1 MLTQIL
7 TFLIFFAVVGC
18 ILYGR
23 RLIRTEKVD
32 AVFGNPERALGGT
45 HWVIVGSSF
54 LLLIWLYYSWDIAKG
69 FYPKSANELCQVAK
83 VNDSLLGLKY
93 QFPIEERE
101 FKSTSQIKKE
111 NKNLRIIQSEI
122 QNSEE
127 LSSQQK
133 TILTSYIRKTN
144 QLIPLLTNED
154 LLENETKQKIDDIT
168 GKINLLTEN
177 FKKPDYP
184 FETEQELNKRLEDV
198 NKEGGWGITK
208 VDAGSGSIENTLEV
222 PLVPATY
229 RGLKFHTAAQELNL
243 ISDEFFKLRNHN
255 PQFKSK
261 IKELKDEIKSYRKD
275 LNDNEEVAST
285 YAKNII
291 KIARRI
297 EFASIY
303 PPNAL
308 DKMQAAI
315 IKFENAQIDAQG
327 GLRLIDIFLFPAG
340 TIVASG
346 PSCSE
351 QGSGRWL
358 PKPSDTFNKFI
369 LMSKPSVGYKDI
381 PLLWI
386 QMVDVSKMIGFILP
400 DWIADILPG
409 EYPVHTKDGI
419 VKQNFKGGVL
429 KIVTGDFN
437 LLKVPVPY
445 GHIWDSFLRVFLGLV
460 FGILIGVPLGLFMGL
475 NRFAKGFFD
484 PLIELYR
491 PVPPLAWA
499 PLIISVLGIDNT
511 GKVFLLFMVSLSIMI
526 ISARAGASGTQL
538 SKIHAAHSLG
548 ASKKQILRHVIFPN
562 SLPEILTGIR
572 VAVGMCWGTLV
583 AAEFL
588 AGTTGIGFVENVAKK
603 YFQYEVI
610 WITIFIM
617 GMLGLLFDITLRKII
632 DKTIPWR
639 GKG

>member
-1 MLTQIL
+1 MLTQIV
-7 TFLIFFAVVGC
+7 TFLIIVAVVGC

-23 RLIRTEKVD
+23 KLIRTEKVD
-32 AVFGNPERALGGT
+32 AVFGNPERAKGGT
-45 HWVIVGSSF
+45 HWVIVGSSAI
-54 LLLIWLYYSWDIAKG
+54 LLIWLYYSWDIAKG

-83 VNDSLLGLKY
+83 VNESLLGLKY

-101 FKSTSQIKKE
+101 FKSTSIIKIE
-111 NKNLRIIQSEI
+111 NKNLQKIINEI
-122 QNSEE
+122 QNSPD
-127 LSSQQK
+127 LSNQQK
-133 TILTSYIRKTN
+133 TELVGFVSDTKA
-144 QLIPLLTNED
+144 LIPLLTNEK
-154 LLENETKQKIDDIT
+154 LMETTTRLKIKEITEEIRSLSNNFQKD
-168 GKINLLTEN
+168 E
-177 FKKPDYP
+177 YP
-184 FETEQELNKRLEDV
+184 FETDTQRIEREKAISEQGE
-198 NKEGGWGITK
+198 WGIIT
-208 VDAGSGSIENTLEV
+208 VRTGTGSIENTIEI
-222 PLVPATY
+222 PLVPETK
-229 RGLKFHTAAQELNL
+229 RGLKFNAAALELKIIN
-243 ISDEFFKLRNHN
+243 DKFFKLRNHN
-255 PQFKSK
+255 PQFKSE
-261 IKELKDEIKSYRKD
+261 IKTLKDNVKSYRKSLD
-275 LNDNEEVAST
+275 DTEEIASEF
-285 YAKNII
+285 AKNIV

-303 PPNAL
+303 PPTALNEMKNAINQF
-308 DKMQAAI
+308 DKVQN
-315 IKFENAQIDAQG
+315 EQQG
-327 GLRLIDIFLFPAG
+327 GLRLIDLILFPAG

-369 LMSKPSVGYKDI
+369 LMSKPSVGYKNV

-386 QMVDVSKMIGFILP
+386 EMVDVSKMIGFIFP

-409 EYPVHTKDGI
+409 EYPVHSQDGI
-419 VKQNFKGGVL
+419 VKQNFKGSVL
-429 KIVTGDFN
+429 KFVTGDFK
-437 LLKVPVPY
+437 LFKVPVPY
-445 GHIWDSFLRVFLGLV
+445 GHIWDSFLRVLLGLI
-460 FGILIGVPLGLFMGL
+460 FGIIIGVPLGLFMGL

-511 GKVFLLFMVSLSIMI
+511 GKIFLLFMVSLSIMI

-548 ASKKQILRHVIFPN
+548 ASKKQILRYVIFPN

-617 GMLGLLFDITLRKII
+617 GMLGLLFDVTLRKII

>member
-1 MLTQIL
+1 MLTQII
-7 TFLIFFAVVGC
+7 TILILVSIVGC

-23 RLIRTEKVD
+23 RLIKTEKVD
-32 AVFGNPERALGGT
+32 AVFGNPERAKGGT
-45 HWVIVGSSF
+45 HWIIVGSSAI
-54 LLLIWLYYSWDIAKG
+54 LLIWLYYSWDIAKG

-83 VNDSLLGLKY
+83 VNESLLGLKY

-101 FKSTSQIKKE
+101 FKSTSIIKIE
-111 NKNLRIIQSEI
+111 NKNLKKITAEI
-122 QNSEE
+122 QNSPD
-127 LSSQQK
+127 LNNQQK
-133 TILTSYIRKTN
+133 TILLEYINKTG
-144 QLIPLLTNED
+144 QLIPLLTNDSLMETD
-154 LLENETKQKIDDIT
+154 TKIKIKEMTDELRLLSS
-168 GKINLLTEN
+168 N
-177 FKKPDYP
+177 FKKKDYP
-184 FETEQELNKRLEDV
+184 FETEEEKNERQIAISEQGD
-198 NKEGGWGITK
+198 WGIIK
-208 VDAGSGSIENTLEV
+208 VSAGTGSIENTIEV
-222 PLVPATY
+222 PLVPATD
-229 RGLKFHTAAQELNL
+229 RGLKFHAAAGELTL
-243 ISDEFFKLRNHN
+243 INDKFFKLRNHN
-255 PQFKSK
+255 PQFKNSIK
-261 IKELKDEIKSYRKD
+261 KLKEDIKEYRKS
-275 LNDNEEVAST
+275 LNDTEEVASSF
-285 YAKNII
+285 AKDIV

-308 DKMQAAI
+308 NDMQNAI
-315 IKFENAQIDAQG
+315 IEFDNLQKSEQG
-327 GLRLIDIFLFPAG
+327 GLRLIDILLFPAG
-340 TIVASG
+340 TIVSSG
-346 PSCSE
+346 TSCSE

-358 PKPSDTFNKFI
+358 PKPSDTLNKFI
-369 LMSKPSVGYKDI
+369 LMSKPSVGYKNI

-386 QMVDVSKMIGFILP
+386 DMMDVSKIIGFILP

-409 EYPVHTKDGI
+409 DYPVHTKDGI
-419 VKQNFKGGVL
+419 VKQNFKGQVL
-429 KIVTGDFN
+429 KLVTGDFK
-437 LLKVPVPY
+437 LFKIPVPY
-445 GHIWDSFLRVFLGLV
+445 GHIWDSFLRVFLGLI
-460 FGILIGVPLGLFMGL
+460 FGIIIGVPLGLFMGL

-617 GMLGLLFDITLRKII
+617 GMLGLLFDVTLRKII

>member
-1 MLTQIL
+1 MFTQII
-7 TFLIFFAVVGC
+7 TILILVSIVGC

-23 RLIRTEKVD
+23 RLIKTEKVD
-32 AVFGNPERALGGT
+32 AVFGNPERAKGGT
-45 HWVIVGSSF
+45 HWVIVGSSA

-83 VNDSLLGLKY
+83 VNDSLMGLKY
-93 QFPIEERE
+93 QFPIKERE
-101 FKSTSQIKKE
+101 FKSTSIIKIE
-111 NKNLRIIQSEI
+111 NKNLSKITVEI
-122 QNSEE
+122 QNSQD
-127 LSSQQK
+127 LNTQQK
-133 TILTSYIRKTN
+133 TALVKFINKTTL
-144 QLIPLLTNED
+144 LIPLLTNENLMEMD
-154 LLENETKQKIDDIT
+154 TKTKIKEMTEELRLLSS
-168 GKINLLTEN
+168 N
-177 FKKPDYP
+177 FKKKDYP
-184 FETEQELNKRLEDV
+184 FETETEKNERQKAISEQGK
-198 NKEGGWGITK
+198 WGIIK
-208 VDAGSGSIENTLEV
+208 VQAGTGSIENTLEV
-222 PLVPATY
+222 PLVPATDK
-229 RGLKFHTAAQELNL
+229 GLKFHAAAEELQVIN
-243 ISDEFFKLRNHN
+243 DKFFKLRNHN
-255 PQFKSK
+255 SKFKNS
-261 IKELKDEIKSYRKD
+261 IKELKEEIKTYRKNLD
-275 LNDNEEVAST
+275 DTEEVAST
-285 YAKNII
+285 YAKDIV

-297 EFASIY
+297 EYASIY

-308 DKMQAAI
+308 NEMQSEI
-315 IKFENAQIDAQG
+315 IEFDNLQKSEQG
-327 GLRLIDIFLFPAG
+327 GLRLVDILLFPAG

-358 PKPSDTFNKFI
+358 PKPSDTLNKFI
-369 LMSKPSVGYKDI
+369 LMSKPSVGYKNI

-386 QMVDVSKMIGFILP
+386 DMMDVSKIIGFILP

-409 EYPVHTKDGI
+409 EYPIHTNEGV
-419 VKQNFKGGVL
+419 VKQNFKGNVL
-429 KIVTGDFN
+429 KFVTGDFK
-437 LLKVPVPY
+437 LFKIPVPY
-445 GHIWDSFLRVFLGLV
+445 GHIWDSFLRVFLGLI

-548 ASKKQILRHVIFPN
+548 ASKKQILRYVIFPN

>member
-1 MLTQIL
+1 M
-7 TFLIFFAVVGC
+7 
-18 ILYGR
+18 
-23 RLIRTEKVD
+23 
-32 AVFGNPERALGGT
+32 
-45 HWVIVGSSF
+45 
-54 LLLIWLYYSWDIAKG
+54 AKI
-69 FYPKSANELCQVAK
+69 NE
-83 VNDSLLGLKY
+83 SLLGLKY
-93 QFPIEERE
+93 QFPIDERE
-101 FKSTSQIKKE
+101 FKSTSIIKIE
-111 NKNLRIIQSEI
+111 NKNIEKISIEI
-122 QNSEE
+122 QNSQD
-127 LSSQQK
+127 LNSQQK
-133 TILTSYIRKTN
+133 TVLIGFLNKTG
-144 QLIPLLTNED
+144 QLIPLLTKDNLMEM
-154 LLENETKQKIDDIT
+154 ETKQKIDGIT
-168 GKINLLTEN
+168 EKINLLIEN

-184 FETEQELNKRLEDV
+184 FETEEELNKRLQAV
-198 NKEGGWGITK
+198 KEQGDWGITT
-208 VDAGSGSIENTLEV
+208 VSAGTGTIENTFEV
-222 PLVPATY
+222 PLIPSTD
-229 RGLKFHTAAQELNL
+229 RGLKFSAAAEELK
-243 ISDEFFKLRNHN
+243 IIDEEFFKLRNHN
-255 PQFKSK
+255 PQFKNSVKK
-261 IKELKDEIKSYRKD
+261 IKDEIKAYRASLKD
-275 LNDNEEVAST
+275 SEEMASN
-285 YAKNII
+285 YAKNIV
-291 KIARRI
+291 KITRRI

-308 DKMQAAI
+308 NKMQKAI
-315 IKFENAQIDAQG
+315 IEFEDLQKSEQG
-327 GLRLIDIFLFPAG
+327 NLRLIDLLLFPAG
-340 TIVASG
+340 TIVSSG
-346 PSCSE
+346 TSCSE

-358 PKPSDTFNKFI
+358 PKPSDTLNKFI
-369 LMSKPSVGYKDI
+369 LMSKPSVGYKNI

-386 QMVDVSKMIGFILP
+386 DMMDVSKIVGFILP
-400 DWIADILPG
+400 DWIADVLPG
-409 EYPVHTKDGI
+409 DYPIHSSDGV
-419 VKQNFKGGVL
+419 VKQNFKGKVL
-429 KIVTGDFN
+429 KIVTGDFK
-437 LLKVPVPY
+437 LFKIPVPY

-460 FGILIGVPLGLFMGL
+460 FGIIIGVPLGLFMGL

-548 ASKKQILRHVIFPN
+548 ASNRQILRYVIFPN

-617 GMLGLLFDITLRKII
+617 GMLGLLFDVTLRKII

>member
-1 MLTQIL
+1 MLTQIV

-32 AVFGNPERALGGT
+32 AVFGNPERARGGT

-54 LLLIWLYYSWDIAKG
+54 LLLVWLYYSWDIAKG

-93 QFPIEERE
+93 QFPIEERQ

-111 NKNLRIIQSEI
+111 NKNLQIILDEI
-122 QNSEE
+122 QNSNE
-127 LSSQQK
+127 LNSQQK
-133 TILTSYIRKTN
+133 IILANFINKTN

-154 LLENETKQKIDDIT
+154 LLEIDTRQKIDDIT
-168 GKINLLTEN
+168 GRINLLTEN
-177 FKKPDYP
+177 FQKPDYP
-184 FETEQELNKRLEDV
+184 FESEQEYNERQKAVSE
-198 NKEGGWGITK
+198 EGGWGIVK
-208 VDAGSGSIENTLEV
+208 VSAGTGSIENTIEV
-222 PLVPATY
+222 PLIPATD
-229 RGLKFHTAAQELNL
+229 RGLRFHAAAQELNL
-243 ISDEFFKLRNHN
+243 ISDDFFKLRNHN
-255 PQFKSK
+255 PQFKEK

-275 LNDNEEVAST
+275 LDSEDLSST
-285 YAKNII
+285 YAKNIV

-308 DKMQAAI
+308 DKMQNAI
-315 IKFENAQIDAQG
+315 IKFDVAQKEAQG
-327 GLRLIDIFLFPAG
+327 GLRFIDIFLFPAG
-340 TIVASG
+340 TIIASG

-358 PKPSDTFNKFI
+358 PKPSDTFNKFA
-369 LMSKPSVGYKDI
+369 LMLKPSVGYKDI

-386 QMVDVSKMIGFILP
+386 DMVDVSKMIGFILP

-419 VKQNFKGGVL
+419 VKQNFKGYVL
-429 KIVTGDFN
+429 KVVTGDFE
-437 LLKVPVPY
+437 LFKIPVPY
-445 GHIWDSFLRVFLGLV
+445 GHIWDSFMRVFLGLV

-548 ASKKQILRHVIFPN
+548 ASKKQILRYVIFPN

-617 GMLGLLFDITLRKII
+617 GMLGLLFDVTLRKII

>member
-1 MLTQIL
+1 MFTQIV
-7 TFLIFFAVVGC
+7 TILILVSIVGC

-23 RLIRTEKVD
+23 RLIKTEKVD
-32 AVFGNPERALGGT
+32 AVFGNPERAKGGT
-45 HWVIVGSSF
+45 HWIIVGSSAI
-54 LLLIWLYYSWDIAKG
+54 LLIWLYYSWDIAKG

-83 VNDSLLGLKY
+83 INESLLGLKY

-101 FKSTSQIKKE
+101 FKSTSVIKIE
-111 NKNLRIIQSEI
+111 NENLKKINLEI
-122 QNSEE
+122 KNSEN
-127 LSSQQK
+127 LSSKQK
-133 TILTSYIRKTN
+133 IKLESFIIKTS
-144 QLIPLLTNED
+144 QLIPLLTNDNLMEMD
-154 LLENETKQKIDDIT
+154 TKIKIKEMTDELNILSSNFQK
-168 GKINLLTEN
+168 K
-177 FKKPDYP
+177 DYP
-184 FETEQELNKRLEDV
+184 FETEQEKNYRNKAILD
-198 NKEGGWGITK
+198 EGGWGITTVK
-208 VDAGSGSIENTLEV
+208 TGTGSIENTMEV
-222 PLVPATY
+222 PLIPTTN
-229 RGLKFHTAAQELNL
+229 RGLKFDAAAKELKV
-243 ISDEFFKLRNHN
+243 ISDKFFKLKNHN
-255 PQFKSK
+255 TQFKNS
-261 IKELKDEIKSYRKD
+261 INELKDDVKAYRNNLNESDEI
-275 LNDNEEVAST
+275 ASSF
-285 YAKNII
+285 AKNIV

-303 PPNAL
+303 PPDALNEMQNAIVEFDNL
-308 DKMQAAI
+308 QK
-315 IKFENAQIDAQG
+315 KEQG
-327 GLRLIDIFLFPAG
+327 GLRLIDILLFPAG

-369 LMSKPSVGYKDI
+369 LMSKPSVGYKNI

-386 QMVDVSKMIGFILP
+386 DMMDVSRIVGFILP

-409 EYPVHTKDGI
+409 EYPVHSKDGV
-419 VKQNFKGGVL
+419 VKQNFKGKVL
-429 KIVTGDFN
+429 KIVTGDFK
-437 LLKVPVPY
+437 LFKIPVPY
-445 GHIWDSFLRVFLGLV
+445 GHIWDSFMRVFLGLI
-460 FGILIGVPLGLFMGL
+460 FGIIIGVPLGLFMGL

-548 ASKKQILRHVIFPN
+548 ASKKQILRYVIFPN

-617 GMLGLLFDITLRKII
+617 GMLGLLFDVTLRKII

>member
-1 MLTQIL
+1 MFTQII
-7 TFLIFFAVVGC
+7 TIFIFVSIVGC

-23 RLIRTEKVD
+23 RLIKREKID
-32 AVFGNPERALGGT
+32 AVFGNPERAKGGT
-45 HWVIVGSSF
+45 HWIIVGSSAI
-54 LLLIWLYYSWDIAKG
+54 LLIWLYYSWDIAKG

-83 VNDSLLGLKY
+83 INESLLGLKY

-101 FKSTSQIKKE
+101 FKSTSVIKIE
-111 NKNLRIIQSEI
+111 NNNLKKITLEI
-122 QNSEE
+122 ENSQD
-127 LSSQQK
+127 LSTRQK
-133 TILTSYIRKTN
+133 SNLVDFVNKTS
-144 QLIPLLTNED
+144 QLIPLLTNDD
-154 LLENETKQKIDDIT
+154 LMEISTKIKIKEMTDELKLLSSNFQK
-168 GKINLLTEN
+168 K
-177 FKKPDYP
+177 DYP
-184 FETEQELNKRLEDV
+184 FETAVEKSERQNAILE
-198 NKEGGWGITK
+198 EGGWGITTVK
-208 VDAGSGSIENTLEV
+208 SGTGSIENTMEV
-222 PLVPATY
+222 PLVPATN
-229 RGLKFHTAAQELNL
+229 RGLKFDAAAQELKI
-243 ISDEFFKLRNHN
+243 ISDKFFKLKNHN
-255 PQFKSK
+255 PQFQNR
-261 IKELKDEIKSYRKD
+261 IKELKNEIKLYRK
-275 LNDNEEVAST
+275 NIGETEEIAST

-308 DKMQAAI
+308 DEMQNAI
-315 IKFENAQIDAQG
+315 IEFDNLQKDEQG
-327 GLRLIDIFLFPAG
+327 GLRLIDILLFPAG

-358 PKPSDTFNKFI
+358 PKPSDTLNKFI
-369 LMSKPSVGYKDI
+369 LMSKPSVGYKNI

-386 QMVDVSKMIGFILP
+386 DMMDVSKIIGFILP

-409 EYPVHTKDGI
+409 EYPVHNKDGI
-419 VKQNFKGGVL
+419 VKQNFKGQVL
-429 KIVTGDFN
+429 KIVTGDFK
-437 LLKVPVPY
+437 LFKIPVPY
-445 GHIWDSFLRVFLGLV
+445 GHIWDSFMRVFLGLV

-548 ASKKQILRHVIFPN
+548 ASKKQILRYVIFPN

-617 GMLGLLFDITLRKII
+617 GMLGLLFDVTLRKII

>member
-1 MLTQIL
+1 MLTQFATI
-7 TFLIFFAVVGC
+7 LIFVAIIGC

-23 RLIRTEKVD
+23 RLIKTEKVD
-32 AVFGNPERALGGT
+32 AVFGNPERAKGGT
-45 HWVIVGSSF
+45 HWIVVGSSAI
-54 LLLIWLYYSWDIAKG
+54 LLVWLYYSWDIAKG

-83 VNDSLLGLKY
+83 INESLMGLKY

-101 FKSTSQIKKE
+101 FKSTSIIKIE
-111 NKNLRIIQSEI
+111 NKNLKNTANEI
-122 QNSEE
+122 QNSND
-127 LSSQQK
+127 LNDQQK
-133 TILTSYIRKTN
+133 KILIGFIDKTN
-144 QLIPLLTNED
+144 QLIPLLTNNNLMEMD
-154 LLENETKQKIDDIT
+154 TKIKIKEMTEEI
-168 GKINLLTEN
+168 KILSSN
-177 FKKPDYP
+177 FKKKDYP
-184 FETEQELNKRLEDV
+184 FETEDEKNERLKAVSEQ
-198 NKEGGWGITK
+198 GGWGITT
-208 VDAGSGSIENTLEV
+208 VRTGTGSIENTLEV
-222 PLVPATY
+222 PLVPGTN
-229 RGLKFHTAAQELNL
+229 RGLKFHAAAAELKV
-243 ISDEFFKLRNHN
+243 ISDKFFKLRNHN
-255 PQFKSK
+255 SYFKTS
-261 IKELKDEIKSYRKD
+261 IKELKNEIKAYRKSLD
-275 LNDNEEVAST
+275 DSEEIAST
-285 YAKNII
+285 YAKNIV

-303 PPNAL
+303 PPTALNAMK
-308 DKMQAAI
+308 DAI
-315 IKFENAQIDAQG
+315 IEFDNLQKSEQG
-327 GLRLIDIFLFPAG
+327 GLRLIDILLFPAG

-369 LMSKPSVGYKDI
+369 LMSKPSVGYKNI

-386 QMVDVSKMIGFILP
+386 EMVDVSSMIGFILP
-400 DWIADILPG
+400 DWIADVLPG

-419 VKQNFKGGVL
+419 VKENFKSKVL
-429 KIVTGDFN
+429 KLVTGDFK
-437 LLKVPVPY
+437 LFKVPVPY

-460 FGILIGVPLGLFMGL
+460 FGIIIGVPLGLFMGL

>member
-7 TFLIFFAVVGC
+7 TFLIFFAVIGC

-101 FKSTSQIKKE
+101 LKSTSQIKQE
-111 NKNLRIIQSEI
+111 NKNLKKIAIEI
-122 QNSEE
+122 QNSQE
-127 LSSQQK
+127 LNNQQK
-133 TILTSYIRKTN
+133 VILVNFIKKTN

-154 LLENETKQKIDDIT
+154 LLENETRQKINDIT

-177 FKKPDYP
+177 FQKPDYP
-184 FETEQELNKRLEDV
+184 FETEQELNDRIKAV
-198 NKEGGWGITK
+198 NEEGGWGITK
-208 VDAGSGSIENTLEV
+208 VNAGSGTIENTIEV
-222 PLVPATY
+222 PLVPATD
-229 RGLKFHTAAQELNL
+229 RGLKFHTASQELNL

-255 PQFKSK
+255 PQFKTK
-261 IKELKDEIKSYRKD
+261 IKGLKDEIKSYRKD
-275 LNDNEEVAST
+275 LSDTEEVASN
-285 YAKNII
+285 YAKNIV

-315 IKFENAQIDAQG
+315 VKFDNAQKQAQG
-327 GLRLIDIFLFPAG
+327 GLRFIDIFLFPAG

-358 PKPSDTFNKFI
+358 PKPSDTFNKFV

-386 QMVDVSKMIGFILP
+386 QMIDVSKMIGFILP

-429 KIVTGDFN
+429 KIVTGDFK
-437 LLKVPVPY
+437 LFKVPVPY
-445 GHIWDSFLRVFLGLV
+445 GHIWDSFLRVFLGLI

>member
-1 MLTQIL
+1 MLTQIV
-7 TFLIFFAVVGC
+7 TFLIFFAVIGC

-23 RLIRTEKVD
+23 RLIKTEKVD
-32 AVFGNPERALGGT
+32 AVFGNPERARGGT
-45 HWVIVGSSF
+45 HWIIVGSSF

-69 FYPKSANELCQVAK
+69 FYPQSANELCQVAK

-101 FKSTSQIKKE
+101 FKSTAQIKKE
-111 NKNLRIIQSEI
+111 NKNLKATLNEIKFSEDL
-122 QNSEE
+122 N
-127 LSSQQK
+127 LQQK
-133 TILTSYIRKTN
+133 TELTEFINKTI

-154 LLENETKQKIDDIT
+154 LIENETKFKIDDIT

-177 FKKPDYP
+177 FRKPEYP
-184 FETEQELNKRLEDV
+184 FETEQEANERLKAVSEQGD
-198 NKEGGWGITK
+198 WGIIK
-208 VDAGSGSIENTLEV
+208 VQSGTGSIENTIEV
-222 PLVPATY
+222 PLVPETK
-229 RGLKFHTAAQELNL
+229 RGLKFDAAAKELQI

-255 PQFKSK
+255 PQFKDK
-261 IKELKDEIKSYRKD
+261 IKELKDEIKAYRKNLD
-275 LNDNEEVAST
+275 DTQEVAST
-285 YAKNII
+285 YAKDIV

-308 DKMQAAI
+308 NEMQNAI
-315 IKFENAQIDAQG
+315 INFDVAQKEAQG
-327 GLRLIDIFLFPAG
+327 GLRFIDIFLFPAG

-358 PKPSDTFNKFI
+358 PKPSDTFDKFM
-369 LMSKPSVGYKDI
+369 LMLKPSVGYKEI

-386 QMVDVSKMIGFILP
+386 ELVDVSKMIGFILP

-409 EYPVHTKDGI
+409 EYPVHTQDGI
-419 VKQNFKGGVL
+419 VKQNFKGQVL
-429 KIVTGDFN
+429 KLVTGDFK
-437 LLKVPVPY
+437 LFKVPVPY

-548 ASKKQILRHVIFPN
+548 ASKKQILRYVIFPN

-617 GMLGLLFDITLRKII
+617 GMLGLLFDVTLRKII

>member
-1 MLTQIL
+1 MFTQII
-7 TFLIFFAVVGC
+7 TILIFVSIVGC

-23 RLIRTEKVD
+23 RLIKREKID
-32 AVFGNPERALGGT
+32 AVFGNPERAKGGT
-45 HWVIVGSSF
+45 HWIIVGSSAI
-54 LLLIWLYYSWDIAKG
+54 LLIWLYYSWDIAKG

-83 VNDSLLGLKY
+83 INESLLGLKY

-101 FKSTSQIKKE
+101 FKSTSVIKIE
-111 NKNLRIIQSEI
+111 NNNLRKITLEIENSKNL
-122 QNSEE
+122 NT
-127 LSSQQK
+127 QQK
-133 TILTSYIRKTN
+133 SNLLNFINKTSR
-144 QLIPLLTNED
+144 LIPLLTNDELMEISTKIKLKEMTDD
-154 LLENETKQKIDDIT
+154 LKFLSS
-168 GKINLLTEN
+168 N
-177 FKKPDYP
+177 FKKKDYP
-184 FETEQELNKRLEDV
+184 FETAVEKSERQNAILE
-198 NKEGGWGITK
+198 EGGWGITTVK
-208 VDAGSGSIENTLEV
+208 SGTGSIENTMEV
-222 PLVPATY
+222 PLIPATN
-229 RGLKFHTAAQELNL
+229 RGLKFDAAAQELKI
-243 ISDEFFKLRNHN
+243 ISDKFFKLKNHN
-255 PQFKSK
+255 PQFKNS
-261 IKELKDEIKSYRKD
+261 IKELKEDVKLYRNS
-275 LNDNEEVAST
+275 LNETEEVAST
-285 YAKNII
+285 YAKNIV

-308 DKMQAAI
+308 NEMQNAI
-315 IKFENAQIDAQG
+315 IEFDNLQKDEQG
-327 GLRLIDIFLFPAG
+327 GLRLIDILLFPAG

-369 LMSKPSVGYKDI
+369 LMSKPSVGYKNI
-381 PLLWI
+381 PLLWVD
-386 QMVDVSKMIGFILP
+386 MMDVSKIIGFILP

-409 EYPVHTKDGI
+409 EYPIHNKDGI
-419 VKQNFKGGVL
+419 VKQNFKGHVL
-429 KIVTGDFN
+429 KIVTGDFK
-437 LLKVPVPY
+437 LFKIPVPY
-445 GHIWDSFLRVFLGLV
+445 GHIWDSFMRVFLGLV

-548 ASKKQILRHVIFPN
+548 ASKKQILRYVIFPN

-617 GMLGLLFDITLRKII
+617 GMLGLLFDVTLRKII

>member
-7 TFLIFFAVVGC
+7 TVLILATIIGSIV
-18 ILYGR
+18 YGR
-23 RLIRTEKVD
+23 KLIQTEKVD
-32 AVFGNPERALGGT
+32 AVFGNPERAKGGT
-45 HWVIVGSSF
+45 HWVILGSCTI
-54 LLLIWLYYSWDIAKG
+54 LLIWMYYSWDIARG

-83 VNDSLLGLKY
+83 VNDSLLALKY
-93 QFPIEERE
+93 QFPIDQRE
-101 FKSTSQIKKE
+101 LKSTAQIKNE
-111 NKNLRIIQSEI
+111 NENLRELSAEI
-122 QNSEE
+122 QNSNV
-127 LSSQQK
+127 SAQQK
-133 TILTSYIRKTN
+133 EILIGFLNKTS

-154 LLENETKQKIDDIT
+154 LIENETKEKIIEIT

-177 FKKPDYP
+177 FQKPDYP
-184 FETEQELNKRLEDV
+184 FETEQQVQERLQAAND
-198 NKEGGWGITK
+198 EGGWGIVK

-222 PLVPATY
+222 PLIPSTDK
-229 RGLKFHTAAQELNL
+229 GLKFHAAAEEISL
-243 ISDEFFKLRNHN
+243 ISEEFFKLRNHN
-255 PQFKSK
+255 SQFKNQ
-261 IKELKDEIKSYRKD
+261 IKEIKDQIKIYRD
-275 LNDNEEVAST
+275 ELSDSEEVASE
-285 YAKNII
+285 YAKNIV

-308 DKMQAAI
+308 DDLQKAVVN
-315 IKFENAQIDAQG
+315 FENTKNEIQG
-327 GLRLIDIFLFPAG
+327 GLRLVDIFLFPAG

-346 PSCSE
+346 QSCSE

-358 PKPSDTFNKFI
+358 PKPSDTFNKFV
-369 LMSKPSVGYKDI
+369 LMSKPSVGYKDV

-386 QMVDVSKMIGFILP
+386 QLIDVSQIIGFILP
-400 DWIADILPG
+400 DWIADIIPG
-409 EYPVHTKDGI
+409 EYPVHTKDG
-419 VKQNFKGGVL
+419 VVVQNFKGNVL
-429 KIVTGDFN
+429 KVVTGDFS
-437 LLKVPVPY
+437 LFKVPVPY
-445 GHIWDSFLRVFLGLV
+445 GHIWDSFLRVLLGLI
-460 FGILIGVPLGLFMGL
+460 FGIIIGVPLGLFMGL

-499 PLIISVLGIDNT
+499 PLIISVLGIDNS
-511 GKVFLLFMVSLSIMI
+511 GKIFLLFMVSLSIMI

-548 ASKKQILRHVIFPN
+548 ASKKQILRYVIFPN

-617 GMLGLLFDITLRKII
+617 GMLGLLFDVTLRKLI
-632 DKTIPWR
+632 DKYIPWR